1 MPAQPASSP
10 PAEARRLHVLLPLPL
25 DGAYDYL
32 APPELALGPGDFVVA
47 PLGGR
52 RVAGVVWGE
61 GPADAGRAVAEA
73 KQKPDME
80 RLPVPPMRESLRRF
94 VARVAA
100 YACSAP
106 GAVLRMCMSSSSALQ
121 PERPRLGYRL
131 AGPPPERLTPARS
144 RVIALLADGPPRSG
158 PELAELAGVG
168 VAVVRGLCAA
178 GTLEQAALP
187 EHLPVPQPDWRRPGL
202 DLSERQRA
210 VADELVAATS
220 EEGFSATLLDG
231 VTGSGKTEVYF
242 EAVAAALARD
252 RQVLVLV
259 PEIALTA
266 AWLRRFEAR
275 FGAPPV
281 EWHSELRSTQR
292 RRNWRAVA
300 RGEAKVVV
308 AARSGLFL
316 PFPDLGL
323 IVVDEEHE
331 HAFKQEDGVI
341 YQARDMAVLRAS
353 IEDIPIVLASA
364 TPSLETLANV
374 EAGRYRRLELPGR
387 PGLAELPE
395 VATIDLRAEPPP
407 RGQFLSPRLVA
418 AVEQA
423 LAAGEQALLFL
434 NRRGYAPLTLC
445 RACGHRLECP
455 NCSAWLVEH
464 RFHAR
469 LQCHHCGFS
478 CRVPPACP
486 ECGAEGRFA
495 PCGPGVERVLEEA
508 QALFPEA
515 RAMVVASDTV
525 QGPEAAAEFV
535 RRITAHE
542 VDLIVGTQI
551 VAKGHHFPLLTCV
564 GVVDAD
570 LGLQGGDLRAA
581 ERTWQILSQVAGRA
595 GRAERRGRAFL
606 QTWLPEHP
614 VMAALAAGDR
624 AGFLAHEQEARREAG
639 MPPYGR
645 LVALIVASPS
655 EAEAAECARA
665 LARAAPRLEGVEV
678 LGPAPA
684 PLSLL
689 RGRFRFRLLMRTG
702 RNLNASELARRW
714 VGEVKAA
721 SSVRVTID
729 VDPYSFL

>member
-1 MPAQPASSP
+1 MPAQPASL
-10 PAEARRLHVLLPLPL
+10 PAADGRRLHVLLPLPL

-32 APPELALGPGDFVVA
+32 APPELALSPGDFVVA

-52 RVAGVVWGE
+52 RLAGVVWGE
-61 GPADAGRAVAEA
+61 GPADAGRMVPEG
-73 KQKPDME
+73 KLKPVLE
-80 RLPVPPMRESLRRF
+80 RLPPPPMRDSLRRF

-100 YACSAP
+100 YTCSPP
-106 GAVLRMCMSSSSALQ
+106 GAVLRMCMSSTSALQ
-121 PERPRLGYRL
+121 PEKPRLGYRL
-131 AGPPPERLTPARS
+131 AGAPPERLTPARA
-144 RVIALLADGPPRSG
+144 RVIGLLAEGPPRSG

-168 VAVVRGLCAA
+168 AAVVRGLLAA
-178 GTLEQAALP
+178 GTLEEVALP
-187 EHLPVPQPDWRRPGL
+187 EHLPVPQPDWRRPGMNL
-202 DLSERQRA
+202 TGEQQT
-210 VADELVAATS
+210 VAEALVEATAAP
-220 EEGFSATLLDG
+220 GYSATLLDG

-242 EAVAAALARD
+242 EAVAAALGRG

-266 AWLRRFEAR
+266 AWLQRFEAR

-292 RRNWRAVA
+292 RRNGRAVA

-316 PFPDLGL
+316 PFPELGL

-331 HAFKQEDGVI
+331 HAFKQEEGVI
-341 YQARDMAVLRAS
+341 YQGRDMAVLRAS
-353 IEDIPIVLASA
+353 IEEIPIVLASA
-364 TPSLETLANV
+364 TPSLETLANA
-374 EAGRYRRLELPGR
+374 EAGRYRRLELPSR

-395 VATIDLRAEPPP
+395 IVTIDLRAEPPP

-418 AVEQA
+418 AVEEA

-455 NCSAWLVEH
+455 NCAAWLVEH
-464 RFHAR
+464 RFHGR

-478 CRVPPACP
+478 ARPPAVCP

-495 PCGPGVERVLEEA
+495 PCGPGVERVMEEA

-525 QGPEAAAEFV
+525 QGPAAAAEFV
-535 RRITAHE
+535 RRIVAHE
-542 VDLIVGTQI
+542 VDLVVGTQM

-614 VMAALAAGDR
+614 VMTALAAGDR
-624 AGFLAHEQEARREAG
+624 AAFLAHEQEARREAG

-645 LVALIVASPS
+645 LVALIVSSAS
-655 EAEAAECARA
+655 EAEAAEAARL
-665 LARAAPRLEGVEV
+665 LARAAPRLDGVEV

-689 RGRFRFRLLMRTG
+689 RGKFRFRLLMRTQ
-702 RNLNASELARRW
+702 RNINASELARRW
-714 VGEVKAA
+714 VSDVAVA
-721 SSVRVTID
+721 NSVRVTID

>member
-1 MPAQPASSP
+1 MPALPASLAT
-10 PAEARRLHVLLPLPL
+10 AEARRLHVLLPLPL
-25 DGAYDYL
+25 EGAYDYL
-32 APPELALGPGDFVVA
+32 APPGLELRPGDFVVA

-52 RVAGVVWGE
+52 RLAGVVWGE
-61 GPADAGRAVAEA
+61 GAADPSRTVAET
-73 KQKPDME
+73 KLKPLLE
-80 RLPVPPMRESLRRF
+80 RLPVPAMSEGLRRF

-100 YACSAP
+100 YTCSPP
-106 GAVLRMCMSSSSALQ
+106 GSVLRMCMSSTSALQ
-121 PERPRLGYRL
+121 PEKPRLGYRL
-131 AGPPPERLTPARS
+131 AGPPPERMTPARA
-144 RVIALLADGPPRSG
+144 RVIELLADGPPRSG

-168 VAVVRGLCAA
+168 TTVVRGLLAG
-178 GTLEQAALP
+178 GTLEETILP
-187 EHLPVPQPDWRRPGL
+187 EHLPLPRPDPSLPGL
-202 DLSERQRA
+202 ALTGEQQA
-210 VADELVAATS
+210 AAEALVAATARP
-220 EEGFSATLLDG
+220 GFSATLLDG

-242 EAVAAALARD
+242 EAIAAALARGE
-252 RQVLVLV
+252 QALVLV

-266 AWLRRFEAR
+266 AWLTRFESR
-275 FGAPPV
+275 FGAAPV

-292 RRNWRAVA
+292 RRNWRACA
-300 RGEAKVVV
+300 RGEAQVVV
-308 AARSGLFL
+308 GARSALFL
-316 PFPDLGL
+316 PFPKLGL

-331 HAFKQEDGVI
+331 HAFKQDEGVI

-353 IEDIPIVLASA
+353 IEEVPIVLASA

-374 EAGRYRRLELPGR
+374 EGERYGRIALPAR

-395 VATIDLRAEPPP
+395 IVAIDLREEPPP

-455 NCSAWLVEH
+455 NCAAWLIEH

-469 LQCHHCGFS
+469 LQCHHCGFT
-478 CRVPPACP
+478 CRLPPACP
-486 ECGAEGRFA
+486 ECGAEDRFA
-495 PCGPGVERVLEEA
+495 PCGPGVERVMEEA
-508 QALFPEA
+508 QALFPQA
-515 RAMVVASDTV
+515 RAMIVASDTV

-535 RRITAHE
+535 RRITARE
-542 VDLIVGTQI
+542 VDLVIGTQI
-551 VAKGHHFPLLTCV
+551 VAKGHHFPMLTCV

-581 ERTWQILSQVAGRA
+581 ERTWQLLSQVAGRA

-614 VMAALAAGDR
+614 VMKALAAGDR
-624 AGFLAHEQEARREAG
+624 AAFIAHEQQARREAG

-655 EAEAAECARA
+655 EAEAAEAARA
-665 LARAAPRLEGVEV
+665 LARAAPRHDGVEV
-678 LGPAPA
+678 FGPAPA

-689 RGRFRFRLLMRTG
+689 RGRFRFRLLMRTQ
-702 RNLNASELARRW
+702 RNVNASELARRW
-714 VGEVKAA
+714 VAA
-721 SSVRVTID
+721 VAVANSVRVTID